1 MKNSNKNETLIITVF
16 TIILLC
22 IIGIIVYTAYTS
34 TNNLE
39 NNSENQEN
47 VVQNKTSSNT
57 SPQNNVQIYD
67 NSSNSNNSS
76 KPNIPVAPVPVET
89 QIASF
94 DTDIYDNDL
103 NRVFNIELAI
113 SKING
118 IIIKKGET
126 FSFNDT
132 VGAMGEKQGFKE
144 AIGFDSNGKK
154 IKMFGGGMCQISST
168 IYNAALIANL
178 EIVERHP
185 HSRRVYYVPK
195 DKDAT
200 IYYNTLDFRFKNNT
214 DNDIKILA
222 TSTKSN
228 VTIILNKITSGT

>member
-1 MKNSNKNETLIITVF
+1 MGNSNKNETIIVVLF
-16 TIILLC
+16 ATILVI

-34 TNNLE
+34 TNSLE
-39 NNSENQEN
+39 NNSQSKEN
-47 VVQNKTSSNT
+47 VEQSNTSSNKT
-57 SPQNNVQIYD
+57 PENNIEVPDDATQNNVVT
-67 NSSNSNNSS
+67 
-76 KPNIPVAPVPVET
+76 IPAVVET

-94 DTDIYDNDL
+94 SSDIYDTDL

-113 SKING
+113 KKING
-118 IIIKKGET
+118 TIIKKGET

-132 VGAMGEKQGFKE
+132 VGPMGEEQGFKE
-144 AIGFDSNGKK
+144 AIGFDTNGKK

-178 EIVERHP
+178 EIIERHP

-200 IYYNTLDFRFKNNT
+200 IYYGSLDFRFKNNT
-214 DNDIKILA
+214 DNDIKIIA
-222 TSTKSN
+222 TSDESN
-228 VTIILNKITSGT
+228 VTIILNKITSGI

>member
-1 MKNSNKNETLIITVF
+1 MKDSNKNETIVVILF
-16 TIILLC
+16 TIILVV

-34 TNNLE
+34 TNSLE
-39 NNSENQEN
+39 NNSLNKEN
-47 VVQNKTSSNT
+47 VVKNNTSSNT
-57 SPQNNVQIYD
+57 TSESNIKVVDKSTEPNVI
-67 NSSNSNNSS
+67 STL
-76 KPNIPVAPVPVET
+76 IPVET

-94 DTDIYDNDL
+94 SSNIYDHDL
-103 NRVFNIELAI
+103 NRVFNIGLAI

-118 IIIKKGET
+118 TIVKKGQF

-132 VGAMGEKQGFKE
+132 VGAMGEQQGFKE
-144 AIGFDSNGKK
+144 AIGFDNKGKK

-168 IYNAALIANL
+168 IYNAALILNL

-200 IYYNTLDFRFKNNT
+200 VYYGSLDLKFKNT
-214 DNDIKILA
+214 TENDIKIIA
-222 TSTKSN
+222 TNDNSN
-228 VTIILNKITSGT
+228 VTIILNKITSGI